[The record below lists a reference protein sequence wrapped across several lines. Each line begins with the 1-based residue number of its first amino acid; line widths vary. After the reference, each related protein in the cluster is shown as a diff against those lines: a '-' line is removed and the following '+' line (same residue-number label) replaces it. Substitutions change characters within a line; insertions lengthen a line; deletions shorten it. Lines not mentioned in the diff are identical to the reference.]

1 MVKVTEAMVMAAGC
15 GKRMRPLTDH
25 LPKPLIPLKGKPLI
39 AYNLEKLKA
48 HGAAHVVINVHY
60 LADAIEAYLANVKE
74 LNITISDERDAILE
88 TGGGLKRALPLFS
101 SPYIFTLNADSTWQ
115 EDAPQLARLEAAFDP
130 EKMDGI
136 LLLAANEKSLGDV
149 GRGDFFLNDS
159 GQIERRGAA
168 PSAPYTYTGA
178 AILKLSL
185 LQNFADDAFSL
196 NIPFDEALSQ
206 GRLFGLVL
214 EGRWMHVG
222 TPEALKAVEAA
233 LT

>member
-1 MVKVTEAMVMAAGC
+1 MLKITEAMVMAAGF

-25 LPKPLIPLKGKPLI
+25 TPKPLIPLKGKPLI

-48 HGAAHVVINVHY
+48 HGAAHVVVNVHY
-60 LADAIEAYLANVKE
+60 LADAIEAYLAGVKG
-74 LNITISDERDAILE
+74 LNITVSDERDAILE

-130 EKMDGI
+130 EKMDGL
-136 LLLAANEKSLGDV
+136 LLLAANEESLGDV
-149 GRGDFFLNDS
+149 GKGDFFLNEN

-185 LQNFADDAFSL
+185 LHNFADDAFSL
-196 NIPFDEALSQ
+196 NLLFDEALSQ